1 MQDYENLPDEVRN
14 YEPRPAL
21 LAGTT
26 GLEIYEK
33 ILEKI
38 RDYIDRKLCYMFFET
53 DPNTAGKLK
62 NLIEKK
68 LNTGLVTIDKDYNQR
83 ERIITV
89 KIKDAKTPK

>member
-1 MQDYENLPDEVRN
+1 MAQLRSSNPSL
-14 YEPRPAL
+14 
-21 LAGTT
+21 
-26 GLEIYEK
+26 IYEK

-38 RDYIDRKLCYMFFET
+38 KGYIDRKLCYLFFET
-53 DPNTAGKLK
+53 DPNTGGKLK

-89 KIKDAKTPK
+89 KIKDAKPK

>member
-1 MQDYENLPDEVRN
+1 MQDYEKLPDEVRN
-14 YEPRPAL
+14 YEPGPAL
-21 LAGTT
+21 LAGNT

-38 RDYIDRKLCYMFFET
+38 NGYIDRKLCYMFFET

-68 LNTGLVTIDKDYNQR
+68 LSTEFVVIDKDYNQR

-89 KIKDAKTPK
+89 KIKDVKPK